1 LILETS
7 DIVTADVE
15 ASRLITLQMDG
26 LPTVG
31 TEHHSLFVLVV
42 NHEGS
47 MSAVYLWGF
56 SPRIHEHPRISPS
69 FPGYP
74 QISEKEID

>member
-1 LILETS
+1 M
-7 DIVTADVE
+7 TATVE
-15 ASRLITLQMDG
+15 AAGLITLQMDG

-31 TEHHSLFVLVV
+31 TEHYSPFILVV

-47 MSAVYLWGF
+47 TSAVYLWGF
-56 SPRIHEHPRISPS
+56 SPNIPEHPRISPS

>member
-15 ASRLITLQMDG
+15 AAGLITLQMDG

-47 MSAVYLWGF
+47 TSAVYLWGF
-56 SPRIHEHPRISPS
+56 SPNIPGSPQASPDIPRSVKRKLT
-69 FPGYP
+69 
-74 QISEKEID
+74 E